1 MNKPISHI
9 VKAGAELLFCV
20 ACLMWSTHASAD
32 EPQPI
37 VTANAQGRQ
46 VVILPA
52 LKAEGMRGGQMLLVT
67 ERGPEYVKPE
77 RLAQQMTLKPTAF
90 AGICTPR

>member
-1 MNKPISHI
+1 MKKPISQI
-9 VKAGAELLFCV
+9 VKAGAKLLFCA

-32 EPQPI
+32 ELQPT

-46 VVILPA
+46 VVLLPA
-52 LKAEGMRGGQMLLVT
+52 LKAQSMRDGQTLLVT

>member
-1 MNKPISHI
+1 MDSVAVSRNKLLEGPILRS
-9 VKAGAELLFCV
+9 LLTL
-20 ACLMWSTHASAD
+20 AI
-32 EPQPI
+32 PI

-46 VVILPA
+46 VVLLPA
-52 LKAEGMRGGQMLLVT
+52 LKAQSMRDGQTLLVT